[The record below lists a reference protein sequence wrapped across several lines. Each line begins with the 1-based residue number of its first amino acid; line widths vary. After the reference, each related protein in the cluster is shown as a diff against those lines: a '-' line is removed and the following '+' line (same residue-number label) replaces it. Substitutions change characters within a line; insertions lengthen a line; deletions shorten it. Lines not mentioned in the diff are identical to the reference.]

1 MYYLNFI
8 YKQLIVKNKNS
19 GNLGLDESVRES
31 NRGSCPSL
39 PPSAIHIGINI
50 RLLLESECLSGILAA
65 NGVFAK
71 RRVRWLMHMQLA
83 ASSNFLGASLARPL
97 PFFHFPS
104 FPLVRRIKRC
114 NARTLIYG
122 EIGRAPCYAPAIVKL
137 SPLLNFHELHALWI
151 YDDSSEWIH
160 IQRV

>member
-1 MYYLNFI
+1 MYYLNFT
-8 YKQLIVKNKNS
+8 YKQLIVKNKDS
-19 GNLGLDESVRES
+19 ENLGVDESVTES

-50 RLLLESECLSGILAA
+50 RLLLENECLSGILAA
-65 NGVFAK
+65 NRVFAK

-83 ASSNFLGASLARPL
+83 ASSNFLGASLAKPL

-104 FPLVRRIKRC
+104 FSLVRRIKRC

-122 EIGRAPCYAPAIVKL
+122 EIGRVTRSRSL
-137 SPLLNFHELHALWI
+137 SSPR
-151 YDDSSEWIH
+151 S
-160 IQRV
+160 